1 MRTRTRGTAATAAA
15 GLSLVALVL
24 TGRATLLV
32 RPWFAPILLAT
43 GLLVAAVA
51 LRHRIEMSRRA
62 IMLLLAPVAVG
73 LSLSPSVVGQVSQGS
88 ADPATL
94 TQRLGDPANP
104 LLSGKGGDV
113 TLLQILLAEQQIGGV
128 ALAGRQISVEAIV
141 SGAHRLS
148 RSVIVCCAADAQS
161 VSVAETGAVLPTANT
176 WVRVSGRLTTR
187 GDRTVLTATNVTK
200 IPTPANPFL

>member
-1 MRTRTRGTAATAAA
+1 MRTRGTAAVAIAGAA
-15 GLSLVALVL
+15 LVTLVL

-43 GLLVAAVA
+43 GLLVAAVT
-51 LRHRIEMSRRA
+51 LRHRVELSRRA
-62 IMLLLAPVAVG
+62 GVLLLAPVAVG
-73 LSLSPSVVGQVSQGS
+73 LSLSPSVVGEVSQGA

-104 LLSGKGGDV
+104 LLAGKGGNV

-128 ALAGRQISVEAIV
+128 ALADRSVSVEAIV
-141 SGAHRLS
+141 SGTRRLS

-161 VSVAETGAVLPTANT
+161 VSVAETGVTLPAAKT
-176 WVRVSGRLTTR
+176 WVRVNGQLATH
-187 GDRTVLTATNVTK
+187 GDQTVLTATSVTR
-200 IPTPANPFL
+200 IHTPANPFL

>member
-1 MRTRTRGTAATAAA
+1 MKTRGTAAVAAA
-15 GLSLVALVL
+15 GLALVVLVL

-43 GLLVAAVA
+43 GLLVAAVT
-51 LRHRIEMSRRA
+51 LRHRIELSRRG
-62 IMLLLAPVAVG
+62 IVLLLAPVAVG
-73 LSLSPSVVGQVSQGS
+73 LTLSPSVVGQVSQGA

-104 LLSGKGGDV
+104 LLAGKGGDV
-113 TLLQILLAEQQIGGV
+113 TLLQILLAQQQIGGV
-128 ALAGRQISVEAIV
+128 ALAGRTVTVEAIV
-141 SGAHRLS
+141 SGTNRLS

-161 VSVAETGAVLPTANT
+161 VSVAETGAALPAAKT
-176 WVRVSGRLTTR
+176 WVRVSGRLATR
-187 GDRTVLTATNVTK
+187 GDRTVLSASSVTK

>member
-1 MRTRTRGTAATAAA
+1 
-15 GLSLVALVL
+15 VL

-32 RPWFAPILLAT
+32 RPWFAPILLGT
-43 GLLVAAVA
+43 GVLVTVAA
-51 LRHRIEMSRRA
+51 LRHRVELSRRA
-62 IMLLLAPVAVG
+62 MVLLLAPVAVG
-73 LSLSPSVVGQVSQGS
+73 ISLSPSVVGQISVGA

-128 ALAGRQISVEAIV
+128 AIAGRSVTLEAIV
-141 SGAHRLS
+141 AGPHRLS

-161 VSVAETGAVLPTANT
+161 VSVDETGAALPATKT
-176 WVRVSGRLTTR
+176 WVRVSGRLATS
-187 GDRTVLTATNVTK
+187 GDRTVLDVTAVK
-200 IPTPANPFL
+200 PIPTPADPFL